1 MLGIKGS
8 AEDLESIHSP
18 QEIVMLVRQTKESG
32 QLDEQDVE
40 LIEGVFEFTEK
51 NAREVMTPRTEVVGL
66 PADRT
71 IGDSVKQV
79 AETGRSRYPVYGD
92 SLDDIVGIVHVKQI
106 LGALQSS
113 ADHPVA
119 TLMQEPFFIPGTR
132 EVEDVLA
139 DMKRIKT
146 HIAVVMDEF
155 GGTAGIVTMED
166 LIEEIVGEIYDEYDD
181 AEFTTDRGPSGIT
194 VSGDTDLEDLNKR
207 FGFSLSEEDYQ
218 TIGGFLFGKVGHV
231 PQVGDSVKV
240 GDLVL
245 EVLEMDGRRVGRV
258 RIAAPPGHI
267 DKMEEENKEP

>member
-1 MLGIKGS
+1 LGINGS

-18 QEIVMLVRQTKESG
+18 QEIVMLVKQTKESG

-79 AETGRSRYPVYGD
+79 AETGRSRYPIYRN

-113 ADHPVA
+113 ANQPVA